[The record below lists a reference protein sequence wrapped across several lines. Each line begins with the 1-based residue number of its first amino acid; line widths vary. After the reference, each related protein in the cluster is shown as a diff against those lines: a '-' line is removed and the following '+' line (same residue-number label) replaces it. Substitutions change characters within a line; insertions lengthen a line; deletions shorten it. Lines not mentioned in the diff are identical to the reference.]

1 VQSDAIALLTATR
14 GGGKWIEIPD
24 ATPPVDF
31 FTKDNICL
39 SSGDINLYIYSTDN
53 VGYWLVNSTPTRDYL
68 GNKFPDSSFQVGLL
82 VISQQQGKWML
93 AMYSAGG
100 F

>member
-1 VQSDAIALLTATR
+1 V
-14 GGGKWIEIPD
+14 
-24 ATPPVDF
+24 F
-31 FTKDNICL
+31 
-39 SSGDINLYIYSTDN
+39 SSGDTNLYVYSTDN
-53 VGYWLVNSTPTRDYL
+53 VGYWLVNSAPTRDNP

-93 AMYSAGG
+93 SMYSAGD